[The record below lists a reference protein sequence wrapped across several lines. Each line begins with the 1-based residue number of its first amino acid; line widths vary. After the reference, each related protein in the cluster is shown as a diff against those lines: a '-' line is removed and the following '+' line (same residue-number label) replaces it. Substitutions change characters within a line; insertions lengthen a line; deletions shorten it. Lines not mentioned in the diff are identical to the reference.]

1 MREIPFSI
9 PISGIIRIN
18 GQQVT
23 VIFQQT
29 QMNLT
34 VNAIAAS
41 TIRFVSEDGTI
52 SDIVLEIARKL
63 TASGKIDF
71 SAADLYKEALKSH
84 PDLKRNSWG
93 AHVIASAPNHNSY
106 KHYSAHR
113 DYFDYTGQGKY
124 RLRRQYLK

>member
-9 PISGIIRIN
+9 PIQGIIKIN

-23 VIFQQT
+23 VIFQQS

-41 TIRFVSEDGTI
+41 TTRFVSEDGTI
-52 SDIVLEIARKL
+52 SDIVLKTARKL

-71 SAADLYKEALKSH
+71 SAAELYNEALKSH

-113 DYFDYTGQGKY
+113 DYFDYMGQGKY
-124 RLRRQYLK
+124 RLRKQYLQ